1 MLGFKS
7 REELGVL
14 ADRVIDVLRSEGL
27 AIAEARDVLK
37 IADENLEWE
46 PLSIARKMAKEE

>member
-1 MLGFKS
+1 MGFKS